1 MTEVPKIVYDRL
13 RAARLHRDL
22 PDRPLENQAEPEQ
35 AHPEADLLT
44 AFAEQSLSATERNG
58 VLEHL
63 ALCGDCREAIALAL
77 PPADIVSAPIA
88 SEAEAVRATPIRAKS
103 KRNFLTAFGWPSLR
117 WAALAA
123 GVAVAASVL
132 LMHPGKLNQA
142 TLSSV
147 NQPVTTTAP
156 PASAPQI
163 APSSVPASSIPSS
176 SVASSPTDQSAI
188 SVRTSARTSEAR
200 PNSET
205 RSSKKLNAGEAVTP
219 SHQAQRGMLLAEN
232 KNKSAPA
239 GKWSAAPSAGA
250 AALDAPTSRR
260 ATETAEVS
268 GAAAAVEI
276 APSADDTLMARNE
289 TPAIE
294 KAKPA
299 LPEPALQE
307 KEIKANGQQKTQA
320 AIGSGIARPQAGA
333 MMSAAKLASPVSQ
346 SLAHR
351 VTWVITGGILQRSP
365 DSGQS
370 WQDALRAHH
379 PLLCY
384 ASHDEDVW
392 AGGLAGTLFHSAD
405 GGVTWVQVQPSI
417 KAQQL
422 SSDVTHIE
430 VRADVRGN
438 VRGNVR
444 GDVRGP
450 AEIVLST
457 SNGEIWSSADGRT
470 WEKK

>member
-13 RAARLHRDL
+13 RAVL
-22 PDRPLENQAEPEQ
+22 PDRAGPEQ

-44 AFAEQSLSATERNG
+44 AFAEQALSATERDG

-77 PPADIVSAPIA
+77 PAADMVAAPIA
-88 SEAEAVRATPIRAKS
+88 TETEAVQATPIRAKS
-103 KRNFLTAFGWPSLR
+103 KRNFLTAFAWPSLR

-147 NQPVTTTAP
+147 NRPVATTTP
-156 PASAPQI
+156 PASTPQI
-163 APSSVPASSIPSS
+163 APSPVPASSIPSS
-176 SVASSPTDQSAI
+176 VASSSIASSPTDESAI
-188 SVRTSARTSEAR
+188 SVRTSARTNEAR
-200 PNSET
+200 PNSEM
-205 RSSKKLNAGEAVTP
+205 RPFKKLNAGEAVTP
-219 SHQAQRGMLLAEN
+219 SHQAERGMLLAEN
-232 KNKSAPA
+232 KNKPAQA
-239 GKWSAAPSAGA
+239 GKRSAAPSAGA
-250 AALDAPTSRR
+250 VALDAPTSRR
-260 ATETAEVS
+260 ATETVEVS
-268 GAAAAVEI
+268 GAAAAVEV

-289 TPAIE
+289 APAIE

-299 LPEPALQE
+299 LQEPALPE
-307 KEIKANGQQKTQA
+307 KEMKVNGQQNTQA
-320 AIGSGIARPQAGA
+320 AVVSGLARPQARA

-351 VTWVITGGILQRSP
+351 VTWVITGGVLQRSP

-370 WQDALRAHH
+370 WQDALRADR

-392 AGGLAGTLFHSAD
+392 AGGQAGTLFHSAD

-422 SSDVTHIE
+422 SSDVTHID
-430 VRADVRGN
+430 VPGNVRGD

-444 GDVRGP
+444 GDVHRGVRGP
-450 AEIVLST
+450 AELVLST
-457 SNGEIWSSADGRT
+457 STGEIWSSADGGKT

>member
-13 RAARLHRDL
+13 RAAL
-22 PDRPLENQAEPEQ
+22 PDRAGPEQ

-44 AFAEQSLSATERNG
+44 AFAEQALSATERDG
-58 VLEHL
+58 VLDHL

-77 PPADIVSAPIA
+77 PAADMVAAPIA
-88 SEAEAVRATPIRAKS
+88 TETEAVRATSIRTES
-103 KRNFLTAFGWPSLR
+103 ERNFLTAFAWPGLR

-147 NQPVTTTAP
+147 NRPVTTTAP

-163 APSSVPASSIPSS
+163 APPSVPASSIPSS
-176 SVASSPTDQSAI
+176 SVASSPKDQSAI
-188 SVRTSARTSEAR
+188 SVRTSARTNEAR
-200 PNSET
+200 PNSEM
-205 RSSKKLNAGEAVTP
+205 RPFKKLNAGEAVTP
-219 SHQAQRGMLLAEN
+219 SLQAERGMLLAEN
-232 KNKSAPA
+232 KDKSAQA
-239 GKWSAAPSAGA
+239 GKWAAAPSAGA
-250 AALDAPTSRR
+250 LALDASTSRR
-260 ATETAEVS
+260 ATETVEVS
-268 GAAAAVEI
+268 GAAAAVEV

-299 LPEPALQE
+299 LQEPALPE
-307 KEIKANGQQKTQA
+307 KEMKVNGQQNTQA
-320 AIGSGIARPQAGA
+320 AVVSGLAKPQARA
-333 MMSAAKLASPVSQ
+333 MMSSAKLASPVSQ

-370 WQDALRAHH
+370 WQDALRADH

-422 SSDVTHIE
+422 SSDVTHI
-430 VRADVRGN
+430 D

-444 GDVRGP
+444 GDVRGDVHGGIHGP

-457 SNGEIWSSADGRT
+457 STGEIWSSADGGKT

>member
-13 RAARLHRDL
+13 RAAL
-22 PDRPLENQAEPEQ
+22 PDRAGPAQ

-44 AFAEQSLSATERNG
+44 AFAEQALSATERDG
-58 VLEHL
+58 VLDHL

-77 PPADIVSAPIA
+77 PAADMVAAPIA
-88 SEAEAVRATPIRAKS
+88 TETEAVRATSIRAKS
-103 KRNFLTAFGWPSLR
+103 ERNFLTAFAWPGLR

-147 NQPVTTTAP
+147 NRPVATTAL

-163 APSSVPASSIPSS
+163 APPSVPASSIPSS

-188 SVRTSARTSEAR
+188 SVRTSARTNEAR
-200 PNSET
+200 PNSEM
-205 RSSKKLNAGEAVTP
+205 RPFKKLNAGEAVTP
-219 SHQAQRGMLLAEN
+219 PHQAQRGMLLAEN
-232 KNKSAPA
+232 KDKSAQA
-239 GKWSAAPSAGA
+239 GKWAAAPSAGA
-250 AALDAPTSRR
+250 LALDASTSRR
-260 ATETAEVS
+260 ATETVEVS
-268 GAAAAVEI
+268 GAAAAVEV
-276 APSADDTLMARNE
+276 APSPDDTLMARNE

-299 LPEPALQE
+299 LQEPALPE
-307 KEIKANGQQKTQA
+307 KEMKVNGQQNTQA
-320 AIGSGIARPQAGA
+320 AVVSGLAKPQARA
-333 MMSAAKLASPVSQ
+333 MMSSAKLASPVSQ

-370 WQDALRAHH
+370 WQDALRADH

-422 SSDVTHIE
+422 SSDVTHI
-430 VRADVRGN
+430 DVRGN
-438 VRGNVR
+438 VRGDVH
-444 GDVRGP
+444 GGVRGP

-457 SNGEIWSSADGRT
+457 STGEIWSSADGGKT

>member
-13 RAARLHRDL
+13 RAVL
-22 PDRPLENQAEPEQ
+22 PDRAGPEQ

-44 AFAEQSLSATERNG
+44 AFAEQALSATERDG

-63 ALCGDCREAIALAL
+63 ALCGDGREAIALAL
-77 PPADIVSAPIA
+77 PATDIVIAPIA
-88 SEAEAVRATPIRAKS
+88 TETEAVRATPIRAKS
-103 KRNFLTAFGWPSLR
+103 KRNFLTAFAWPSLR

-147 NQPVTTTAP
+147 NRPVATTTP
-156 PASAPQI
+156 PASTPQI
-163 APSSVPASSIPSS
+163 APSPVPASSVPASSIPSS
-176 SVASSPTDQSAI
+176 SVASSSIASSPTDESAI
-188 SVRTSARTSEAR
+188 SVRTSARTNEAR
-200 PNSET
+200 PNSEM
-205 RSSKKLNAGEAVTP
+205 RPFKKLNAGEAVTP
-219 SHQAQRGMLLAEN
+219 SHQAERGMLLAEN
-232 KNKSAPA
+232 KNKPA
-239 GKWSAAPSAGA
+239 QADKRSAAPSAGA
-250 AALDAPTSRR
+250 VALDAPTSRR
-260 ATETAEVS
+260 ATETVEVS
-268 GAAAAVEI
+268 GAAAAVEV

-299 LPEPALQE
+299 LQEPALPE
-307 KEIKANGQQKTQA
+307 KETKVNGQQNTQA
-320 AIGSGIARPQAGA
+320 AVVPGLARPQART

-351 VTWVITGGILQRSP
+351 VTWVITGGVLQRSP

-370 WQDALRAHH
+370 WQDALRADR

-392 AGGLAGTLFHSAD
+392 AGGQAGTLFHSAD

-422 SSDVTHIE
+422 SSDVTHI
-430 VRADVRGN
+430 DVP
-438 VRGNVR
+438 GNVR
-444 GDVRGP
+444 GDVHRGVRGP

-457 SNGEIWSSADGRT
+457 STGEIWSSADGGKT
-470 WEKK
+470 WGKK

>member
-13 RAARLHRDL
+13 RAAL
-22 PDRPLENQAEPEQ
+22 PDRAGPEQ

-44 AFAEQSLSATERNG
+44 AFAEQALSATERDG
-58 VLEHL
+58 VLDHL

-77 PPADIVSAPIA
+77 PAADMVAAPIA
-88 SEAEAVRATPIRAKS
+88 TETEAVRATSIRTES
-103 KRNFLTAFGWPSLR
+103 ERNFLTAFAWPGLR

-147 NQPVTTTAP
+147 NRPVTTTAP

-163 APSSVPASSIPSS
+163 APPSVPASSIPSS
-176 SVASSPTDQSAI
+176 SVASSPKDQSAI
-188 SVRTSARTSEAR
+188 SVRTSARTNEAR
-200 PNSET
+200 PNSEM
-205 RSSKKLNAGEAVTP
+205 RPFKKLNAGEAVTP
-219 SHQAQRGMLLAEN
+219 SLQAERGMLLAEN
-232 KNKSAPA
+232 KDKSAQA
-239 GKWSAAPSAGA
+239 GKWAAAPSAGA
-250 AALDAPTSRR
+250 LALDASTSRR
-260 ATETAEVS
+260 ATETVEVS
-268 GAAAAVEI
+268 GAAAAVEV

-299 LPEPALQE
+299 LQEPALPE
-307 KEIKANGQQKTQA
+307 KEMKVNGQQNTQA
-320 AIGSGIARPQAGA
+320 AVVSGLAKPQARA

-346 SLAHR
+346 SLARR

-370 WQDALRAHH
+370 WQDALRADH

-422 SSDVTHIE
+422 SSDVTHI
-430 VRADVRGN
+430 D

-444 GDVRGP
+444 GDVRGDVHGGIHGP

-457 SNGEIWSSADGRT
+457 STGEIWSSADGGKT